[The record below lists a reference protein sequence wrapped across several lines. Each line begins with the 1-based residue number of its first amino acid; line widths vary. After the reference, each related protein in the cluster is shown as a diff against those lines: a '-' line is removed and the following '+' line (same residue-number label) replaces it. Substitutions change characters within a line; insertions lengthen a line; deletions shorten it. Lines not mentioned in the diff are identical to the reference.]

1 MKLNIEVT
9 YQTGEVATYTAA
21 PPEWQK
27 WEQKT
32 GFTIQQ
38 AEEKIGISDLLFLAY
53 SSMKRENAGKP
64 VKPYEIWCEG
74 VAAIG
79 AASADPKAT
88 PSEVLAE

>member
-9 YQTGEVATYTAA
+9 YQSGEVETYTAA

-38 AEEKIGISDLLFLAY
+38 VEEKIGISDLLFLAY
-53 SSMKRENAGKP
+53 NSMKRENAGKP

-74 VAAIG
+74 VADIG
-79 AASADPKAT
+79 AGPANPKAT
-88 PSEVLAE
+88 PSEVSAE

>member
-38 AEEKIGISDLLFLAY
+38 AQEKIGISDLMFLAWNAL
-53 SSMKRENAGKP
+53 KREAGGKP
-64 VKPYEIWCEG
+64 VKPYEIWCEMVIDITVG
-74 VAAIG
+74 ETE
-79 AASADPKAT
+79 SPKVT
-88 PSEVLAE
+88 AEEA

>member
-1 MKLNIEVT
+1 MKLNIEIT
-9 YQTGEVATYTAA
+9 YQSGEIAIYTAA

-27 WEQKT
+27 WEQQT

-53 SSMKRENAGKP
+53 NSMKRESAGKA

-74 VAAIG
+74 VADIA
-79 AASADPKAT
+79 AASANPKVL
-88 PSEVLAE
+88 PSEV

>member
-9 YQTGEVATYTAA
+9 YQSGEVATYTAA

-27 WEQKT
+27 WEQKS

-53 SSMKRENAGKP
+53 HAYKREAAGKP
-64 VKPYEIWCEG
+64 IKGYEIWCET
-74 VAAIG
+74 VADIG
-79 AASADPKAT
+79 AGDTSPKVMPPEA
-88 PSEVLAE
+88 

>member
-9 YQTGEVATYTAA
+9 YQSGEVATYTAA

-27 WEQKT
+27 WEHKS

-53 SSMKRENAGKP
+53 HAHKREAGGKP
-64 VKPYEIWCEG
+64 VKGYEVWCET
-74 VAAIG
+74 VADIG
-79 AASADPKAT
+79 AGNADPKVT
-88 PSEVLAE
+88 PSEALIE